1 MTKFSCI
8 SVLSLLIFLSCKE
21 VKNETKSKA
30 QKEAVQI
37 STAGTTYKIDAK
49 NSVIT
54 WKGFAVVDGHNG
66 TISISEGVVNFE
78 KGHLKAG
85 NFIIDM
91 GTIAVLDLE
100 DEEENGDLVG
110 HLKSEDFFDVEK
122 FPTSEFVLTDIE
134 EKENKT
140 FLRGNFTL
148 KGTIRNIEF
157 PVVVSKQGK
166 EVTMVSKPFTIDR
179 TEWGIIYDSGK
190 FFKDLKDE
198 LIKDEIEI
206 TINLKGFLDDK

>member
-30 QKEAVQI
+30 QEEAVQI

-66 TISISEGVVNFE
+66 TIGISEGVVSFE

-122 FPTSEFVLTDIE
+122 FPTSEFELTDIE